1 MSVDWIYEDFISG
14 FHFISK
20 VVLKLTILAVLC
32 CGELM
37 KNSTD
42 CMTAYCNLTFVCNF
56 NEKAGHSSMN
66 FNVSTRKNSISC
78 KPLNKNVTNYIL
90 YALTYVRNGEVLV
103 LKGLFRVH
111 VFLSICQINVTF

>member
-1 MSVDWIYEDFISG
+1 
-14 FHFISK
+14 
-20 VVLKLTILAVLC
+20 
-32 CGELM
+32 M

-42 CMTAYCNLTFVCNF
+42 CMTAYYVTVANMRRVVLCNCNCNLTFVCNF

-66 FNVSTRKNSISC
+66 FNVSTRNNSISC
-78 KPLNKNVTNYIL
+78 KQLNKNVTNYIL

-111 VFLSICQINVTF
+111 VFLSICQINVIF